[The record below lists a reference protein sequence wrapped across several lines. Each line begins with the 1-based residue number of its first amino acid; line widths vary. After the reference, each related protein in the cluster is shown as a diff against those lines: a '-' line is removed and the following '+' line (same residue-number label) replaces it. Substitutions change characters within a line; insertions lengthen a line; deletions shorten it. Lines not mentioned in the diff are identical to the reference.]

1 MRFRAITPSFLRGVG
16 ARRPRRRQRVSP
28 FDIPDILPE
37 RSGMAQT
44 IKICGLSTAGPLE
57 AALKGGADMVGFVF
71 FPPSPRHV
79 DFATA
84 RELSARA
91 RMRAEIVALSVDAD
105 NALLEQIVEATAPD
119 YLQLHGSET
128 PARVEEIQRVF
139 GVSAIKAIGVAG
151 RVDFGRAE
159 IYRNSADALLIDAKP
174 PQGAVLPGGNGVPF
188 DWRLA
193 ADFHPRKPWLLSG
206 GLDPYNVGQAIALSG
221 ARGVDVSS
229 GVESAPGVKDPHR
242 IKAFINAAL
251 EAFERQDPDFV
262 RSVK

>member
-1 MRFRAITPSFLRGVG
+1 
-16 ARRPRRRQRVSP
+16 
-28 FDIPDILPE
+28 
-37 RSGMAQT
+37 MAQT

-57 AALKGGADMVGFVF
+57 AALKGGADMVGIVF

-91 RMRAEIVALSVDAD
+91 RMRAEIVALCVDPED
-105 NALLEQIVEATAPD
+105 ALLEQIVEATTPD

-128 PARVEEIQRVF
+128 PARVEEIQRKF
-139 GVSAIKAIGVAG
+139 GVSVIKAIGVAG
-151 RVDFGRAE
+151 REDFGRTEA
-159 IYRNSADALLIDAKP
+159 YRSAADALLIDAKP
-174 PQGAVLPGGNGVPF
+174 PKGAALPGGNGVAF

-206 GLDPYNVGQAIALSG
+206 GLDPYNVGQAIALAG

-229 GVESAPGVKDPHR
+229 GVESAPGAKDPDR
-242 IKAFINAAL
+242 IKAFIDAAL
-251 EAFERQDPDFV
+251 EAFERQDQDFA
-262 RSVK
+262 RSTK